1 MARIALP
8 SVEKEGHMSLISLAS
23 VRALQEDAVAA
34 GKAPPGRVPGA
45 ADAQERIVSSL
56 VAFIP
61 AEPVTLFIA
70 LLAAVGA
77 GSDEWV
83 RWTLLGIVAVLAPV
97 WVEIHYLQK
106 AKSKKA
112 RRKIPAF
119 EMSAGLVAFLA
130 WSTTVPDAPWTAI
143 GGFTTRWGLVIALV
157 TAGALLTAS
166 ELRDAL
172 ARGRPASTQPA
183 VP

>member
-1 MARIALP
+1 MIALP

-23 VRALQEDAVAA
+23 VRALQEDAVAD
-34 GKAPPGRVPGA
+34 GDAPPSRVPGA

-70 LLAAVGA
+70 LLAAVGV
-77 GSDEWV
+77 GSEAWV
-83 RWTLLGIVAVLAPV
+83 RWTLLGVVAVLAPV

-112 RRKIPAF
+112 RKKVPVF
-119 EMSAGLVAFLA
+119 EMCAGLVAFLA
-130 WSTTVPDAPWTAI
+130 WSTTVPDSPWVAI
-143 GGFTTRWGLVIALV
+143 GGFTTRWGLVIALAI
-157 TAGALLTAS
+157 AGALLAAS
-166 ELRDAL
+166 ELRNAL
-172 ARGRPASTQPA
+172 ARGGTRSARPVVS
-183 VP
+183 

>member
-1 MARIALP
+1 
-8 SVEKEGHMSLISLAS
+8 MSLISLAS
-23 VRALQEDAVAA
+23 VRALQEDAAA
-34 GKAPPGRVPGA
+34 EGKARPGRVPGA

-77 GSDEWV
+77 GSAEWV
-83 RWTLLGIVAVLAPV
+83 RWTLLGVVAVLAPV

-112 RRKIPAF
+112 RKKIPLF
-119 EMSAGLVAFLA
+119 EMAAGLLAFLA
-130 WSTTVPDAPWTAI
+130 LSMTVPDSPWTEI
-143 GGFTTRWGLVIALV
+143 GGFTTRWGLVIALAV
-157 TAGALLTAS
+157 AGALLTVS
-166 ELRDAL
+166 EFRDAL
-172 ARGRPASTQPA
+172 ARGRPRSAKPDMA
-183 VP
+183 GV